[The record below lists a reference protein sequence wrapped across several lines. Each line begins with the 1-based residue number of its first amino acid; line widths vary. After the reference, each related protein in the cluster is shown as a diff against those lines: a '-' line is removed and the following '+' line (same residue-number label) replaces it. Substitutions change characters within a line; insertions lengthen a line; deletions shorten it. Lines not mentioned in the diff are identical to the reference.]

1 MSWGLFLLISLIL
14 VPVFET
20 PQLIKLRSPRD
31 LLVFFGIWAV
41 ALASTIGVMA
51 GLPQW
56 RVLDWARSFIQLF
69 PG

>member
-1 MSWGLFLLISLIL
+1 MNWSLFLFISLIL

-20 PQLIKLRSPRD
+20 PQLIKSRSPRD
-31 LLVFFGIWAV
+31 LLVFYGMWAV
-41 ALASTIGVMA
+41 ALASTIGIMA

>member
-1 MSWGLFLLISLIL
+1 MSWSLFLVISLIL

-20 PQLIKLRSPRD
+20 PQLVRLRSPRD
-31 LLVFFGIWAV
+31 LLVFYGVWAV
-41 ALASTIGVMA
+41 ALASAIGVMA

>member
-1 MSWGLFLLISLIL
+1 MNWGLLLVISLIL

-20 PQLIKLRSPRD
+20 PQLVKLHSPRD
-31 LLVFFGIWAV
+31 LVVFFGLWAV
-41 ALASTIGVMA
+41 ALASAIGVTA

-56 RVLDWARSFIQLF
+56 RVLDWARSFIQLY

>member
-1 MSWGLFLLISLIL
+1 MNWSLLLLLVLVL

-20 PQLIKLRSPRD
+20 PQLIRLRSIKD
-31 LLVFFGIWAV
+31 LAVFYGVWAI

-56 RVLDWARSFIQLF
+56 RVLDWARSFMQLIW
-69 PG
+69 G

>member
-1 MSWGLFLLISLIL
+1 MSWSLFLLLSLLL
-14 VPVFET
+14 VPVFEI
-20 PQLIKLRSPRD
+20 PQLIKLRSRRD
-31 LLVFFGIWAV
+31 LLVFLGIWAV

-56 RVLDWARSFIQLF
+56 RVLDWARSFVQLF